1 MVGTGYGAAVSAL
14 RLGEAGVP
22 TLMLEMGRLWNQPG
36 PDGNVFSGMLKPDK
50 RSSWFKTRTEAPL
63 GSFLW
68 LDLANRDIEPY
79 AGVLDRVNFDQMSV
93 YLGRGVGGGSLV
105 NGGMA
110 VTPRR
115 SYFEEVLPRSTPRR
129 CTPSTSPRELHPP
142 GQQHRQELVRA
153 DRLVLVRACLAPA
166 GLERGPEHHL
176 RAQRL
181 RLGLH
186 AP

>member
-115 SYFEEVLPRSTPRR
+115 SYFEEVLPQVDAEEMYTKYFPARTPPSGSTTSTRAGSSRPTGTRSRVSRAGRPR
-129 CTPSTSPRELHPP
+129 T
-142 GQQHRQELVRA
+142 RA
-153 DRLVLVRACLAPA
+153 
-166 GLERGPEHHL
+166 
-176 RAQRL
+176 
-181 RLGLH
+181 
-186 AP
+186 